1 MFYGTFFSNGSWRSV
16 WNIEFRDEEQLLE
29 LKGKLQVFLIS
40 CVCVY
45 IFFIN
50 KRSAV
55 YIYLLYAFCFYEI
68 QTAFI
73 FIELI

>member
-40 CVCVY
+40 CVCVCVY
-45 IFFIN
+45 IFY
-50 KRSAV
+50 K
-55 YIYLLYAFCFYEI
+55 
-68 QTAFI
+68 
-73 FIELI
+73 